1 MRRVIHMALAAALTG
16 AISLAAAPS
25 AMAADRAPACGQPD
39 QPPCQRDKP
48 RKKSSGNQ
56 RSNQPQGQAPRAQQ
70 RPQQQQQRQQRQD
83 RAQRQQQREQQK
95 RLQRQQREQEQQQR
109 QQQRAR
115 QQQEQQQREQ
125 ARQRQKRQQH
135 EQEQLQRQQE
145 RAKKHGAPPPP
156 VPGSRPQYEQQPPP
170 ANRKPPSGRAQS
182 PGARVP
188 PPVMHQ
194 PYFRDD
200 RRHWSK
206 GDRLPSRYRDRRYA
220 IDNWRTYNLPRPP
233 RGYSWYCQ
241 RGGTCLLVAPNNGRV
256 QRVWSRH
263 DRERYWRHRYN
274 RLYVYDDDYY
284 YRNCRRHTDPA
295 GVILG
300 GLIGGLLGSTVS
312 DGNDPGAVFAGII
325 LGAGAG
331 ALLTSDMDCND
342 RSYAYRT
349 YYDGLNRGVPGRY
362 YWSNP
367 RNRHHGEFIV
377 TDYYDDPDGFYCAR
391 YRHTTWRGGRPVNGN
406 ACRQPNGSWVFLR

>member
-25 AMAADRAPACGQPD
+25 VLAAGKAPTCGQPD

-48 RKKSSGNQ
+48 RKKGSGNQ

-70 RPQQQQQRQQRQD
+70 RPQQRQQQPQQRRD
-83 RAQRQQQREQQK
+83 RAQRQQQREQQQQ
-95 RLQRQQREQEQQQR
+95 QRQQREQEQQQR

-115 QQQEQQQREQ
+115 QQQEQQQRE
-125 ARQRQKRQQH
+125 RQQQKRLRH
-135 EQEQLQRQQE
+135 EQEQMQRQQE
-145 RAKKHGAPPPP
+145 RARKHGVPPPP
-156 VPGSRPQYEQQPPP
+156 VPGSRPRYDQQQPP

-241 RGGTCLLVAPNNGRV
+241 RGGTCLLVAPNNGHVR
-256 QRVWSRH
+256 RVWSRH
-263 DRERYWRHRYN
+263 DRERYWRHRYS

-284 YRNCRRHTDPA
+284 YRNCRRHADPA

-331 ALLTSDMDCND
+331 ALLTGDMNCND

-367 RNRHHGEFIV
+367 HDRHHGEFIV

-391 YRHTTWRGGRPVNGN
+391 YRHTTWRGGRPVTGN